1 MIHEQRYMNDVH
13 TMQCLQCQLKKLVRV
28 KSKQAMIITDT
39 LGSSYDKIIMNI
51 EDLYLKPEEAT
62 NIF

>member
-1 MIHEQRYMNDVH
+1 MIHEQRYMNDIH

-28 KSKQAMIITDT
+28 KSKQSITEDT